1 MAALATKDITLRD
14 ILDNL
19 VFDPNHVV
27 VEKSHLIPRCEKTIL
42 ETYDRVVSRTGRL
55 NFDEVVIEIIQRNY
69 EILNFA
75 LSYVEQTNH
84 IDDPD
89 VDLYF
94 CDTEKWLKNLERAE
108 VSAYVPL
115 SYFIAEVL
123 TANNRAFIPYMEE
136 RYENHCA
143 QAFGVQ
149 GVIVVN
155 DCQNTLFPSMLR
167 SNNIENLDLGNL
179 ERVQCVRS
187 CISNLLEVGFSA

>member
-1 MAALATKDITLRD
+1 MGGIATKEVTLRD

-19 VFDPNHVV
+19 VFDPEHTIVD
-27 VEKSHLIPRCEKTIL
+27 KRHLIPRCEKTIL
-42 ETYDRVVSRTGRL
+42 ETYDRVVRKTGRL
-55 NFDEVVIEIIQRNY
+55 NFDELCIEIIQKNY

-75 LSYVEQTNH
+75 LAYVEQTNH

-94 CDTEKWLKNLERAE
+94 CDTEKWLKQLERAE

-115 SYFIAEVL
+115 SHFIAKVL
-123 TANNRAFIPYMEE
+123 SVHNRAFIPYMEE

-149 GVIVVN
+149 GIIVVN
-155 DCQNTLFPSMLR
+155 DCQNILFPGLTESE
-167 SNNIENLDLGNL
+167 SIQNVDLGNL
-179 ERVQCVRS
+179 ERVQIQRS
-187 CISNLLEVGFSA
+187 CVSNLLCEKSA